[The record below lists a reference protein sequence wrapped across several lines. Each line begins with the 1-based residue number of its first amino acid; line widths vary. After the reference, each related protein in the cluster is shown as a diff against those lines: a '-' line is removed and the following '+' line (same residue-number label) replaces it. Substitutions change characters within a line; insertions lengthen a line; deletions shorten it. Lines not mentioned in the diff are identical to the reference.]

1 MMTAVEIQEH
11 RRAVRRS
18 RRVLM
23 GLVVVFLL
31 PVVTAQ
37 VLYMSGWRPESTG
50 NTGELVL
57 PPRPISD
64 VALTTLDG
72 GQIRFND
79 LRHKWTLAYFGPA
92 DCPRRCADNLYKM
105 RQVHT
110 LQGKHQDRL
119 QRVFIVT
126 GSQGLERL
134 QGTLAGYPDLKTVTG
149 PQAGIKELAR
159 QFVLPA
165 GSPAAGL
172 DRIYVVDPMGNLMM
186 SYPADADP
194 AGMRKDLARL
204 LRVSQVG

>member
-1 MMTAVEIQEH
+1 MTAVDIQEH
-11 RRAVRRS
+11 TRAVRRS
-18 RRVLM
+18 RRVLIL
-23 GLVVVFLL
+23 LVGVFLL

-37 VLYMSGWRPESTG
+37 VLYMSGWRPARTG

-92 DCPRRCADNLYKM
+92 DCPRRCADSLYKM

-134 QGTLAGYPDLKTVTG
+134 QGTLVQDPGLKTVTG
-149 PQAGIKELAR
+149 PRAGIKELAR
-159 QFVLPA
+159 QFPLPA
-165 GSPAAGL
+165 GSPADGL
-172 DRIYVVDPMGNLMM
+172 GRIYVVDPMGNLMM

-194 AGMRKDLARL
+194 KGMHKDLARL